1 MTISTIAA
9 NMTDAQFDALA
20 IAADREDG
28 FVPRFNGVSLST
40 LRGLDGRRWAE
51 LVWKTRIIGGRN
63 VRRIT
68 GATITG
74 YGRREYAAA
83 KALRDTAA
91 RNAQV
96 VRLGVAATARDP
108 FAVVAAVNGPELVL
122 PF

>member
-40 LRGLDGRRWAE
+40 LR
-51 LVWKTRIIGGRN
+51 
-63 VRRIT
+63 
-68 GATITG
+68 G